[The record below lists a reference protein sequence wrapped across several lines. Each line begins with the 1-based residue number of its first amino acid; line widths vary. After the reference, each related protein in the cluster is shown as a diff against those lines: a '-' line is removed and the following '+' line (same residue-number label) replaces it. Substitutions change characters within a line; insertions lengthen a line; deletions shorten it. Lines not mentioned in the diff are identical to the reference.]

1 MKDNSRTSGIG
12 IADCN
17 FMDSNFFEWKIRQEI
32 QDLEVRLNDICD
44 KIYVLSKRKSIESD
58 PVKKDRMNR
67 KMEKLYHVR
76 DTIGKRIRICQEHL
90 NQLKETGSFFE

>member
-1 MKDNSRTSGIG
+1 MKDNRRTSGIG
-12 IADCN
+12 ITDCN

-32 QDLEVRLNDICD
+32 HDLEIRLNDICD

-58 PVKKDRMNR
+58 PVKRRRMNK
-67 KMEKLYHVR
+67 KMEKLYYVR
-76 DTIGKRIRICQEHL
+76 DTIGKRMRICQEHL